1 MPDRL
6 RVGILTSGGDAPGM
20 NAALRAFVR
29 RGWELGLQP
38 MGIRR
43 GYAGLISGDLSPLT
57 PRDVGGILEL
67 GGTFLGTARCPEFL
81 EPAGQK
87 QALEI
92 LRRENLAAL
101 VVIGGEGS
109 LAGANWLSQQG
120 VAVVGL
126 PASIDNDIQGTDL
139 AIGVD
144 TALNT
149 VVWALNRI
157 RDTALAHGRAF
168 LVEVMGRQSG
178 YIALMGGLAGGAE
191 VIVVPEVPLS
201 LEDIVAQVE
210 EGYRKGKRHSIV
222 VVAEG
227 VRERLGT
234 TSQLARA
241 IEEATGLEVR
251 VTVLGHLQR
260 GGSPTAFDRLL
271 GSQLGAQA
279 AEDVAAGKCGHLVA
293 WQQGKLCSIPL
304 AQVTRKSPAIDLA
317 LYRLAH
323 SLAT

>member
-1 MPDRL
+1 MPERL
-6 RVGILTSGGDAPGM
+6 KVGILTSGGDAPGM

-38 MGIRR
+38 VGIRR
-43 GYAGLISGDLSPLT
+43 GYAGLISGDLVPLT
-57 PRDVGGILEL
+57 PRGVGGILEL
-67 GGTFLGTARCPEFL
+67 GGTFLQTARCEEFR
-81 EPAGQK
+81 EPTGQAR
-87 QALEI
+87 ALDT

-109 LAGANWLSQQG
+109 LAGANWLFQQG
-120 VAVVGL
+120 VSVVGL
-126 PASIDNDIQGTDL
+126 PASIDNDIEGTDM

-144 TALNT
+144 TAINT

-201 LEDIVAQVE
+201 LEEIVARVE

-227 VRERLGT
+227 VRERLGS
-234 TSQLARA
+234 TSELAQA
-241 IEEATGLEVR
+241 IQEATGLEVR
-251 VTVLGHLQR
+251 LTVLGHLQR

-271 GSQLGAQA
+271 ACQLGARA
-279 AEDVAAGKCGHLVA
+279 AEDVANGKFGHLVA
-293 WQQGKLCSIPL
+293 WQRGELVAVPL
-304 AQVTRKSPAIDLA
+304 AQVKRKHPAIDLS